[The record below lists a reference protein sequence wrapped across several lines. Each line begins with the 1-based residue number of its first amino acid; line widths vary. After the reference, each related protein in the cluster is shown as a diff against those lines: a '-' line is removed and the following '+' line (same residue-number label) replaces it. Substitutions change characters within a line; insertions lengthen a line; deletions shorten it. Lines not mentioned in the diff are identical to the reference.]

1 MASPHRV
8 QCGRNPSRAPL
19 AQTTRRSGAGW
30 GWAVGIEPGG
40 FLWNGVVHEVSPLA
54 VEGHA
59 AQIEQGTG
67 RRAGSMHPGPFR
79 PALES
84 RSLQP
89 RHRRRQAAL
98 PPSAPIRGRGPTSA
112 GYGSGRTSPSPSP
125 RTSSGTPTPPTCST
139 PGPNGWISRPC
150 WATRASPPPGLTP
163 TSGRKGWRRWWQS
176 CDNSQQV
183 SIPTTLPEGYLHH
196 SILISVWP
204 KSPKPHGLG

>member
-40 FLWNGVVHEVSPLA
+40 FLLNGVVHEVSPLA

-67 RRAGSMHPGPFR
+67 RRAGSMHPGSFR

-89 RHRRRQAAL
+89 RHRRRPAAL

-112 GYGSGRTSPSPSP
+112 GCGSGRTSPSPSSP
-125 RTSSGTPTPPTCST
+125 RINCAILTPRTCST
-139 PGPNGWISRPC
+139 PEPNGWTSRPC
-150 WATRASPPPGLTP
+150 WGTPPSTPPRFIP
-163 TSGRKGWRRWWQS
+163 TSARSGWRRWWGGCELVQ
-176 CDNSQQV
+176 
-183 SIPTTLPEGYLHH
+183 
-196 SILISVWP
+196 W
-204 KSPKPHGLG
+204 

>member
-30 GWAVGIEPGG
+30 GWAVGIEPCG
-40 FLWNGVVHEVSPLA
+40 FLLNGVVHEVSPLA

-89 RHRRRQAAL
+89 RHRRRPAAL
-98 PPSAPIRGRGPTSA
+98 PPSAPIRGHGPTSA
-112 GYGSGRTSPSPSP
+112 GYGSGRTSLSPSP
-125 RTSSGTPTPPTCST
+125 RTSCGTPTPPTCST
-139 PGPNGWISRPC
+139 PGAERVDIQALLGHVN
-150 WATRASPPPGLTP
+150 LT
-163 TSGRKGWRRWWQS
+163 
-176 CDNSQQV
+176 
-183 SIPTTLPEGYLHH
+183 TTQIYTHVDQDRMAAVVNKL
-196 SILISVWP
+196 
-204 KSPKPHGLG
+204 